1 MGFRFRKSFKIAPG
15 VKFNINK
22 KSVGLTFGKRGAH
35 FTINSKGK
43 RTTSVGIPGT
53 GLSYTHTSKSRKNTK
68 TNTTKNYTPT
78 IQDNAQIAKHN
89 DTNNLSPQVKKLYHY
104 IYLGAGLFLVVWG
117 FIEAFSAPIL
127 IVFSLLGLK
136 LISKSRQ
143 YSIATNQ
150 DNNLIDTDTDT
161 DTDSDTNIEEKSTEN
176 LTILE
181 GATSMEQVSHRLNI
195 PTYLRQVEETINIIK
210 NSKNADTV
218 VSRFVFLESL
228 RDRLQIASYSEVDE
242 LINDINN
249 ILDIKVELINLA
261 IQKNLDSELEKINQL
276 KTQKGRENRFNR
288 FFESMKTIENLPKE
302 SLDYIETLKFDT
314 KVN

>member
-43 RTTSVGIPGT
+43 RTTSVGIPDT
-53 GLSYTHTSKSRKNTK
+53 GLSYTHTSKSRKKAK
-68 TNTTKNYTPT
+68 TSTTKNYTPT
-78 IQDNAQIAKHN
+78 TQNTTRIVRQDYI
-89 DTNNLSPQVKKLYHY
+89 NNLSPLAKRLYRY
-104 IYLGAGLFLVVWG
+104 IYLGIGLFLVVWG
-117 FIEAFSAPIL
+117 FIEAFSAPIF

-143 YSIATNQ
+143 YCIEVNQ
-150 DNNLIDTDTDT
+150 DDNLIDTDTH
-161 DTDSDTNIEEKSTEN
+161 SETNIEEKSTEN
-176 LTILE
+176 LTVLE
-181 GATSMEQVSHRLNI
+181 DATSMEQVSHRLNI